1 MLFIVC
7 FQTNLL
13 LDEIWQEAAAI
24 PFAALTAWR
33 ALRSTAQIKKG
44 QKVLVM
50 GGGGAVGLSA
60 IQLAR
65 SAECYVACTCGK
77 QSMERVKEA
86 GAEEAIDYTTPVT

>member
-1 MLFIVC
+1 
-7 FQTNLL
+7 
-13 LDEIWQEAAAI
+13 
-24 PFAALTAWR
+24 
-33 ALRSTAQIKKG
+33 
-44 QKVLVM
+44 M

-77 QSMERVKEA
+77 RSMERVKEA

>member
-1 MLFIVC
+1 VQLSIVHVKSEHNQDLQHLSWC
-7 FQTNLL
+7 N
-13 LDEIWQEAAAI
+13 
-24 PFAALTAWR
+24 R
-33 ALRSTAQIKKG
+33 